1 MNMYLGIDLHK
12 KSSVWVMMDEKRNVV
27 WHDNFASHPLDISA
41 GIKKIPAPLAEVKV
55 AIEPVCG
62 WRWVTKQLEEAGLEV
77 HIANPG
83 KVRLIAE
90 SKQKTDF
97 NDARTLADL
106 LRAGMF
112 PESYRVADEIYDLRV
127 VVRER
132 YFLISKRTDVKNR
145 IHGVATTQGL
155 HLVSGGNPV
164 NKRGKK
170 WAEESKDETLK
181 ELHEVIEELNVHIDL
196 LTKKIEKTAKE
207 LPQAKLLMTMPGVG
221 TITALT
227 VIAEVGDFSRFSD
240 PKKLAS
246 FAGLVPRQRSSG
258 EKVRLGS
265 ITHLGSKYL
274 RTAMVETA
282 MRIRPGY
289 APELQNFVDTVK
301 IGSSP
306 KRARVALARK
316 MLTIMWMMIRKNV
329 EYDPL
334 VFQKNRL
341 SPSSSA
347 IRKESYLDA
356 ILGA

>member
-1 MNMYLGIDLHK
+1 
-12 KSSVWVMMDEKRNVV
+12 
-27 WHDNFASHPLDISA
+27 
-41 GIKKIPAPLAEVKV
+41 
-55 AIEPVCG
+55 
-62 WRWVTKQLEEAGLEV
+62 
-77 HIANPG
+77 
-83 KVRLIAE
+83 
-90 SKQKTDF
+90 
-97 NDARTLADL
+97 
-106 LRAGMF
+106 
-112 PESYRVADEIYDLRV
+112 
-127 VVRER
+127 
-132 YFLISKRTDVKNR
+132 
-145 IHGVATTQGL
+145 
-155 HLVSGGNPV
+155 
-164 NKRGKK
+164 
-170 WAEESKDETLK
+170 
-181 ELHEVIEELNVHIDL
+181 
-196 LTKKIEKTAKE
+196 
-207 LPQAKLLMTMPGVG
+207 MPGVG

-227 VIAEVGDFSRFSD
+227 VIAEVGDFSRFE
-240 PKKLAS
+240 KAEKLAS
-246 FAGLVPRQRSSG
+246 FAGLVPKQRSSG
-258 EKVRLGS
+258 EKVRLGG

>member
-27 WHDNFASHPLDISA
+27 WHDTFASHPFDISA
-41 GIKKIPAPLAEVKV
+41 GIAKIPAPLANVKV

-77 HIANPG
+77 HIANPA

-106 LRAGMF
+106 LRAGML

-127 VVRER
+127 IVRER

-145 IHGVATTQGL
+145 IHGLATTQGL
-155 HLVSGGNPV
+155 HLVSGGNPIS
-164 NKRGKK
+164 KRGKK
-170 WAEESKDETLK
+170 WAEESNDETLR
-181 ELHEVIEELNVHIDL
+181 ELHEVIEELNGHIDM

-207 LPQAKLLMTMPGVG
+207 LPQARLLMTMPGVG

-227 VIAEVGDFSRFSD
+227 VIAEVGDFSRFKSA
-240 PKKLAS
+240 KQLAS
-246 FAGLVPRQRSSG
+246 FAGLVPKQRSSG
-258 EKVRLGS
+258 EKVRLGG

-289 APELQNFVDTVK
+289 APELQRYVDDLKLHT
-301 IGSSP
+301 SP

-316 MLTIMWMMIRKNV
+316 MLTIMWLMVKENM

-334 VFQKNRL
+334 VFQKNRPSL
-341 SPSSSA
+341 SSSA
-347 IRKESYLDA
+347 IRKESYLDI

>member
-1 MNMYLGIDLHK
+1 
-12 KSSVWVMMDEKRNVV
+12 MMDEKRNVV
-27 WHDNFASHPLDISA
+27 FHESVASHPFDISA
-41 GIKKIPAPLAEVKV
+41 GIAKIPAPLADVKI

-62 WRWVTKQLEEAGLEV
+62 WRWVTKQLTEAGLEV

-106 LRAGMF
+106 LRAGML

-127 VVRER
+127 IVRER
-132 YFLISKRTDVKNR
+132 HFLISKRTDVKNR
-145 IHGVATTQGL
+145 IHGIVTTQGV
-155 HLVSGGNPV
+155 HLVRGGNPIS
-164 NKRGKK
+164 KKGKK
-170 WAEESKDETLK
+170 WVEENDDEILK
-181 ELHEVIEELNVHIDL
+181 ELHKVIEELNVHIDM
-196 LTKKIEKTAKE
+196 LTEKLEKTAKG

-221 TITALT
+221 TITAIT
-227 VIAEVGDFSRFSD
+227 VVAEVCDFSRFE
-240 PKKLAS
+240 KAEKLAS
-246 FAGLVPRQRSSG
+246 FAGLVPKQRSSG
-258 EKVRLGS
+258 EKVRLGG
-265 ITHLGSKYL
+265 ITHTGSKYL

-289 APELQNFVDTVK
+289 APELQRFVDIIK
-301 IGSSP
+301 ISSGP

-316 MLTIMWMMIRKNV
+316 MLTIMWTMVRKNI

-341 SPSSSA
+341 SPLSSA
-347 IRKESYLDA
+347 IRKESYLDSHSDA
-356 ILGA
+356 